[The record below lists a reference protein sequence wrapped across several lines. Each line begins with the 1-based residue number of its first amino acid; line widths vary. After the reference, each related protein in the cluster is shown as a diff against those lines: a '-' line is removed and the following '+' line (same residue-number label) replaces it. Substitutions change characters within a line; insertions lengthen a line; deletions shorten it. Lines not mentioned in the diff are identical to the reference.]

1 MNLTRISGTNKK
13 HRVTLYALST
23 CGWCRRAK
31 DLFNA
36 NNIEY
41 DYIDVDLCVGEER
54 EEVINQVQKLN
65 PRVSFPTIQID
76 DSVVVGFDEERIKQ
90 LLEIK

>member
-13 HRVTLYALST
+13 HQVTLYALST
-23 CGWCRRAK
+23 CGWCRRVK

-41 DYIDVDLCVGEER
+41 DYIDVDLCVGQER
-54 EEVINQVQKLN
+54 EEAINQVQKLN

-76 DSVVVGFDEERIKQ
+76 DSVVVGFDEEKIKQ